1 MINKKDSSPYQ
12 FACIRKMLSIR
23 SDGIHMELFYMQD
36 ATNIIEF
43 QRKSTQSVSCHY
55 IKNPIIFQ
63 LASQKIIKSLIFHL
77 QHPPPEL

>member
-55 IKNPIIFQ
+55 IKKPYNISVSI
-63 LASQKIIKSLIFHL
+63 SKNN
-77 QHPPPEL
+77 